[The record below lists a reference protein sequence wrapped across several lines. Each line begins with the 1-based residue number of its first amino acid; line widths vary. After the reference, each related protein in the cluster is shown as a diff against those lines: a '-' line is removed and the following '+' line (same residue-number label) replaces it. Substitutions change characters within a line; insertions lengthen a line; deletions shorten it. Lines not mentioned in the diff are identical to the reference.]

1 MVYMLTALITGT
13 STGIGRSTALR
24 LARDGIRVWASMRDV
39 SQGVSLE
46 QISTEEKL
54 DLQTIQLDVE
64 DETSV
69 NKAFQQIGN
78 VDLSL
83 IHI

>member
-1 MVYMLTALITGT
+1 MAYGFGPPCAMFLK
-13 STGIGRSTALR
+13 
-24 LARDGIRVWASMRDV
+24 
-39 SQGVSLE
+39 GVSLE

-69 NKAFQQIGN
+69 NNAFQQIGN
-78 VDLSL
+78 VDIL
-83 IHI
+83 INNAGISPVGSVSKNSISPLGKIYST